1 MQQEAAHELAGLE
14 RHRLVARGTLDA
26 VVLPAEGDAALVERD
41 EAAVGDGHAVRVAR
55 QIGQHGLGPGKR
67 PLGVDDP
74 LALAQGLE
82 PLGEGR
88 GVGQCGVLA
97 EEPQQLGGVS
107 VGELFE

>member
-1 MQQEAAHELAGLE
+1 MNSPASSVIVLWRVGP
-14 RHRLVARGTLDA
+14 LDA
-26 VVLPAEGDAALVERD
+26 VVPPAEGDAALVERD

-67 PLGVDDP
+67 ALGVDDP

-88 GVGQCGVLA
+88 GVGQPP
-97 EEPQQLGGVS
+97 ES
-107 VGELFE
+107 D